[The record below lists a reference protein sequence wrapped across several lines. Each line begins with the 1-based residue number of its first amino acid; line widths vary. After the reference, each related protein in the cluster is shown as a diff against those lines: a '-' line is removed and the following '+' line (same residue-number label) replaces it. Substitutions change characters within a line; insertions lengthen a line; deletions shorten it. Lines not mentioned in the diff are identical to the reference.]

1 MKKTNFSVYG
11 YAAALFRNHNFDPD
25 IAMLSAWYYLQLTD
39 KPTPSHDQFL
49 ARMSRVKNLPVIGNA
64 LAEEMLDAY
73 SAHKLK

>member
-25 IAMLSAWYYLQLTD
+25 IAMLSAWYYKNPD

-49 ARMSRVKNLPVIGNA
+49 ARMSRVKNLPVIDDT
-64 LAEEMLDAY
+64 LADKMLDAY
-73 SAHKLK
+73 SVHKLK